1 MAAERLNNYAF
12 PENDGMKYREYSAEV
27 LATMVSA
34 SSSSDSKYFTL
45 SVTSIYPEE
54 AKIVADMVIEAFC
67 VGVSRDDLL
76 AKGGAEGKVVHMPTV
91 PQSPTTPNKT
101 VNTLIGAVI
110 GILVSCVAVIIA
122 HFASNRLQ
130 SEEWLITTYGDS
142 IPLLAV
148 IPDASSTEYRYDRKY
163 YSNKVKS

>member
-1 MAAERLNNYAF
+1 
-12 PENDGMKYREYSAEV
+12 
-27 LATMVSA
+27 MVSA
-34 SSSSDSKYFTL
+34 SSSSDSKFFTL

-76 AKGGAEGKVVHMPTV
+76 AKGGAEGKIVHMPTV
-91 PQSPTTPNKT
+91 PKAPTTPNKT

-110 GILVSCVAVIIA
+110 GVLVSCVAVIIA

-163 YSNKVKS
+163 YSNRSKS